1 MQPAAAY
8 DQLKDVELASLAA
21 ARDVTAIRTI
31 TTRNNQR
38 LFRTAWS
45 VLRHHDDA
53 EDAVQQA
60 YLKAFG
66 AIGTYSGAASLSTWL
81 TRIVLN
87 VAIDQKRQAQTR
99 RAALEAQDVSM
110 IEDQRALRANNQNSG
125 ISPERQLARAEVTS
139 VLNAAIAALPEAF
152 RLIFVLRE
160 LEDLSV
166 RETADIT
173 DLPEA
178 TVKTRLHRARQALK
192 QTLETEFG
200 DLFTD
205 TVAFAGADCV
215 AMTSRVLAALDLNP
229 EGEKTD
235 D

>member
-1 MQPAAAY
+1 MQPALAY

-21 ARDVTAIRTI
+21 ARDAEAIRTI

-66 AIGTYSGAASLSTWL
+66 SIGSYSGGSSLSTWL

-87 VAIDQKRQAQTR
+87 VAIDQKRQAQSR
-99 RAALEAQDVSM
+99 RAALEAQDISM
-110 IEDQRALRANNQNSG
+110 IEDQRAVRASNQHSG
-125 ISPERQLARAEVTS
+125 ISPERQLARAEITA
-139 VLNAAIAALPEAF
+139 VLNTAIAALPEAF

-160 LEDLSV
+160 LEGLSV
-166 RETADIT
+166 RETAEIT

-178 TVKTRLHRARQALK
+178 TVKTRLYRARQALK
-192 QTLETEFG
+192 QTLEAEFG

-205 TVAFAGADCV
+205 TVAFAGADCA
-215 AMTSRVLAALDLNP
+215 AMTHRVLRALNLNP
-229 EGEKTD
+229 EGEMTD

>member
-1 MQPAAAY
+1 MQQGVAY
-8 DQLKDVELASLAA
+8 DQLTDLELAALAASRDVE
-21 ARDVTAIRTI
+21 AIRTI

-53 EDAVQQA
+53 EDAVQQS

-66 AIGTYSGAASLSTWL
+66 AIGTYSGASSLSTWL

-87 VAIDQKRQAQTR
+87 VAIDQKRQVDRR
-99 RAALEAQDVSM
+99 RAALEAQDISM
-110 IEDQRALRANNQNSG
+110 IEDQRAVRASNQNSG
-125 ISPERQLARAEVTS
+125 ISPERQLARAEITA
-139 VLNAAIAALPEAF
+139 VLKTAIADLPEAF
-152 RLIFVLRE
+152 RLVFVLRE
-160 LEDLSV
+160 LENLSV

-192 QTLETEFG
+192 QTLKAEFG
-200 DLFTD
+200 DLFSD
-205 TVAFAGADCV
+205 TVAFAGANCV
-215 AMTSRVLAALDLNP
+215 AMTNHVLTALDLNP
-229 EGEKTD
+229 EGNTD
-235 D
+235 P